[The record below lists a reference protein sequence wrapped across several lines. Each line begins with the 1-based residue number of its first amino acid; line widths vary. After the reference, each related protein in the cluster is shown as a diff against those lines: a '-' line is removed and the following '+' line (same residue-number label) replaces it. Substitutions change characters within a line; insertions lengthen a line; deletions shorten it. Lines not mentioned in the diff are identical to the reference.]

1 MDAEEQFIS
10 ELREKGYK
18 VEKVEVKNEKGEK
31 RSYIRINGDYMVPTV
46 GELINENTKQSEPG
60 VLFEIVNE
68 CMGVVFYV
76 TITDT
81 GALRNL
87 RQSLDFVLDND
98 QAGYIR

>member
-10 ELREKGYK
+10 ELLERGYK

-31 RSYIRINGDYMVPTV
+31 RSYIRINGDFMAPTV
-46 GELINENTKQSEPG
+46 GELINEKTKQSEPG

-81 GALRNL
+81 EALRNL
-87 RQSLDFVLDND
+87 RQSLDFVLHND